1 MFKKL
6 KVLLVFVCLLSIALA
21 TACSPAAPATPT
33 AQKVIKAAVLLE
45 GPLADT
51 GWNTSCW
58 ESMQALSKEYG
69 WDVSYIDNT
78 ETEDMEEL
86 MRGYGQKGYDIVF
99 GPGWLFSDPMKKVA
113 PEFPNTTWVNI
124 NEHTEAGE
132 NFSSNGWV
140 TGEVSYFAGLVAA
153 KMTKTNKIAW
163 IAGTESPLVSYDKE
177 VFENQAKAVNPDAT
191 TIISYVGNWQDPAKA
206 KELAKA
212 SIESGVDV
220 ILSVAGS
227 GDFGVFEAINEAKA
241 SGKDVK
247 IIGWTGDICKD
258 MPEQTLLSIVQLP
271 GYLLKLAGDEFQK
284 GTLKSGYS
292 VYSIK
297 NGAQDLAWCGTNVPA
312 DLQKEVD
319 DLLQQY
325 IDGTLDVPVRTDL

>member
-1 MFKKL
+1 MSKKFKA
-6 KVLLVFVCLLSIALA
+6 LLVLVCIISIIGLV
-21 TACSPAAPATPT
+21 ACKPAATPT
-33 AQKVIKAAVLLE
+33 PEAKKPIKAAVLLE

-58 ESMQALSKEYG
+58 EAMQQMKTDYG

-99 GPGWLFSDPMKKVA
+99 GPGWLFADPMIKVSA
-113 PEFPNTTWVNI
+113 EFPKTTWVNI
-124 NEHTEAGE
+124 NEHTDAGE

-140 TGEVSYFAGLVAA
+140 TGEMAYFVGQVAA
-153 KMTKTNKIAW
+153 KMTKTNKVAW

-177 VFENQAKAVNPDAT
+177 VFDIGGKKVNPAMT
-191 TIISYVGNWQDPAKA
+191 TTISYVGNWQDPAKA

-212 SIESGVDV
+212 SIESGTDI
-220 ILSVAGS
+220 ILSIAGS

-241 SGKDVK
+241 KGTSTKL
-247 IIGWTGDICKD
+247 IGWTGDVCSD
-258 MPEQTLLSIVQLP
+258 VPDDTLVSVVQLP
-271 GYLLKLAGDEFQK
+271 GFLLKLSALDFEK
-284 GTLKSGYS
+284 GKLKSGYS

-297 NGAQDLAWCGTNVPA
+297 DGAQSLAWCGTNVPK
-312 DLQKEVD
+312 DFQKEID
-319 DLLQQY
+319 DMMQQY
-325 IDGTLDVPVRTDL
+325 IDGKLDVPVRTDL

>member
-1 MFKKL
+1 MFKKIN
-6 KVLLVFVCLLSIALA
+6 VLLVVVCLVSIIGLA
-21 TACSPAAPATPT
+21 ACGGAAPATPT

-58 ESMQALSKEYG
+58 EAMQQLSKEYG
-69 WDVSYIDNT
+69 WDVSYVDNT

-99 GPGWLFSDPMKKVA
+99 GPGWLFADPMKKVA

-124 NEHTEAGE
+124 NEHTEGGD

-140 TGEVSYFAGLVAA
+140 TGEMSYFAGIVAA
-153 KMTKTNKIAW
+153 KMTKTNKLAW

-177 VFENQAKAVNPDAT
+177 VFENAAKEVNPEAAT
-191 TIISYVGNWQDPAKA
+191 VISYVGNWQDPAKA

-220 ILSVAGS
+220 IMSIAGS
-227 GDFGVFEAINEAKA
+227 GDFGVFEAIEEAKA
-241 SGKDVK
+241 KGVDVK
-247 IIGWTGDICKD
+247 VIGWTGDICEYA
-258 MPEQTLLSIVQLP
+258 PEQALVSVVQLP
-271 GYLLKLAGDEFQK
+271 GYLLKLSGEEFQK
-284 GTLKSGYS
+284 GTLKPGYS
-292 VYSIK
+292 VYSVK
-297 NGAQDLAWCGTNVPA
+297 GDAQHLAWCGTNVPE
-312 DLQKEVD
+312 DLQKEIND
-319 DLLQQY
+319 GLQQY
-325 IDGTLDVPVRTDL
+325 IDGKLDVPVRSDL